1 MLVMGLEKK
10 KPITTY
16 HLTIIVKL
24 MWKYCESGTKIIIF
38 KFISAVF
45 YKKKWLGLGC
55 SNICFWGGQK
65 NYIYGSIEPPIL
77 YVTSPM
83 ATYLLK
89 LYFS

>member
-38 KFISAVF
+38 KFISAAF
-45 YKKKWLGLGC
+45 
-55 SNICFWGGQK
+55 
-65 NYIYGSIEPPIL
+65 
-77 YVTSPM
+77 
-83 ATYLLK
+83 
-89 LYFS
+89 